1 MTYKEAYLRCET
13 EEQLLEQVKKDTA
26 TALLINSDRVK
37 FITEAFN
44 EVYALKFDKNN
55 K

>member
-1 MTYKEAYLRCET
+1 MTYKEAYLKCET
-13 EEQLLEQVKKDTA
+13 EEELLDEVKKDT
-26 TALLINSDRVK
+26 THALLINSDRIK

-44 EVYALKFDKNN
+44 EVYALKFN